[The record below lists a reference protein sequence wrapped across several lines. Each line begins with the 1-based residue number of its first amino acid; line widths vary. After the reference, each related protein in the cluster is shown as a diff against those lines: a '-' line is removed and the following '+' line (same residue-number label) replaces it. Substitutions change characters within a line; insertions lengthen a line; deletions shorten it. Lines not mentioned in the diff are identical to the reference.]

1 MLNRKKKCGII
12 LLINLLKGNLYK
24 YEPVRIIQ
32 SAPYGGQYEPCYRN
46 FTVYSA
52 VSYSPDSHKMYALS
66 AARSPE
72 GKNLRLYH

>member
-1 MLNRKKKCGII
+1 M
-12 LLINLLKGNLYK
+12 INLLEGNLYNMNPFGLYK
-24 YEPVRIIQ
+24 
-32 SAPYGGQYEPCYRN
+32 APYGGQHEPCNRN

-52 VSYSPDSHKMYALS
+52 VSYSPDSHKMYALA